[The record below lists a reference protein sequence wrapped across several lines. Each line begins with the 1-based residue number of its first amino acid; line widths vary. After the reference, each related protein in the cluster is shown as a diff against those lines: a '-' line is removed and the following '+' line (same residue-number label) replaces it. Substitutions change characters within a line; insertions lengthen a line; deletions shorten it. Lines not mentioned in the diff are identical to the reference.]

1 MPRTA
6 ALSAGAGLSEG
17 TRRFALCGFG
27 IGMSS
32 DDAALSAFRDQP
44 ISQLLV
50 KVAARCNIDCSYCYW
65 FRDAAVYEKPKLMGA
80 EVLQRLLQRIEE
92 HVGGHGLADFPIV
105 LHGGEPLL
113 WGIENFRRMAEA
125 CKRISARTG
134 CEIPIAVTTNG
145 LLIDDDWLD
154 CFESQRISVAIS
166 LDGPAHIHDIH
177 RRTFQGTGTHAAVER
192 AARMLVTRDIGVS
205 ALAVCNP
212 AYHPRQYV
220 DFFADCGISYY
231 DIMIPDATVDEKPP
245 SIASFYNGLFDSWL
259 EANRSRPSVDIR
271 IISDMISA
279 LLGNNSPTEGV
290 GHKPIELCTV
300 MTDGSVEAHDV
311 LRIAGDGF
319 TRTKFNIFE
328 HAIDDVRNEPRWMAA
343 REASIRLCDKCRQ
356 CKFMNACGGGYLPHR
371 FSKKN
376 GYDNP
381 SVYCDDLYSM
391 FENMQ
396 SVLAS
401 HLYVSRAD
409 GERIAVRDAIA
420 AEQTG
425 PEQTAAEQIA
435 AAQTAAAP

>member
-1 MPRTA
+1 MPA
-6 ALSAGAGLSEG
+6 HDPD
-17 TRRFALCGFG
+17 F
-27 IGMSS
+27 I
-32 DDAALSAFRDQP
+32 AFPNQP

-50 KVAARCNIDCSYCYW
+50 KVASRCNIDCSYCYW
-65 FRDAAVYEKPKLMGA
+65 FRDAAVYDKPKLMNA
-80 EVLQRLLQRIEE
+80 DVLHRLLQRIEE
-92 HVGGHGLADFPIV
+92 HVAQHSLIDFPII

-113 WGIENFRRMAEA
+113 WGVENFHYFARA
-125 CKRISARTG
+125 CQAITSRTG

-145 LLIDDDWLD
+145 VLIDEEWLN
-154 CFESQRISVAIS
+154 CFEARHISVAIS
-166 LDGPAHIHDIH
+166 LDGPAHIHDVH

-192 AARMLVTRDIGVS
+192 AARMLVSRDIGVS

-212 AYHPRQYV
+212 AYPPTQYV
-220 DFFADCGISYY
+220 EFFAGCGIANY

-245 SIASFYNGLFDSWL
+245 SIASFYDALFDLWL
-259 EANRSRPSVDIR
+259 EANRNRPTVNIR
-271 IISDMISA
+271 IIADMITA

-319 TRTKFNIFE
+319 TNTRFNIFD
-328 HAIDDVRNEPRWMAA
+328 HAIDEVRNEPRWRAA
-343 REASIRLCDKCRQ
+343 RDASINLCDTCRQ

-381 SVYCDDLYSM
+381 SVYCGDLYSM

-396 SVLAS
+396 SVLES
-401 HLYVSRAD
+401 HLYVVKEG
-409 GERIAVRDAIA
+409 GERVDVADARV
-420 AEQTG
+420 
-425 PEQTAAEQIA
+425 
-435 AAQTAAAP
+435 